1 MMPYLFTKV
10 SVGFW
15 VWGSVQSYIFF
26 KKYVIGYQII
36 FRIYQIDNILDF
48 VVIHCRDWGI
58 YAGVLSCCF
67 LAMDRKFPQEEF
79 VGYKIGLLLMW
90 DWTRKQLSWFLISVF
105 ILVLHEFF
113 F

>member
-1 MMPYLFTKV
+1 ML
-10 SVGFW
+10 
-15 VWGSVQSYIFF
+15 GSGSGDQSRAIFFF

-48 VVIHCRDWGI
+48 VVIHCRDWGT